1 MNEINPDNAMSVLRE
16 GSCSTM
22 MALESVIALDGG
34 PLSTTEIGDSL
45 GVLPSSISNVLR
57 NLRRAT
63 DPLVEHIPT
72 GKGKYQLTPHGSA
85 ALGAAKTFFGRLD
98 KDPTAPKP
106 QPSDDELLGMG
117 IDPKTGIP
125 WF

>member
-1 MNEINPDNAMSVLRE
+1 
-16 GSCSTM
+16 M

-85 ALGAAKTFFGRLD
+85 VLSAAKTFFSRLD
-98 KDPTAPKP
+98 NQNKK
-106 QPSDDELLGMG
+106 
-117 IDPKTGIP
+117 
-125 WF
+125 